1 MSAVTTQL
9 LNSPLPALLQTLGE
23 AIAEAQF
30 AMDTR
35 SASVAE
41 RLAGTWVAI
50 DESTT
55 ASLLALGFMPSFYHL
70 SSATLEARV
79 AFSSTESTEVGASAS
94 IGGSFKL
101 LSAQVNASYS
111 NKYGFNAE
119 GSSSIVANFVSV
131 PPPAALRDLLVVR
144 AAEA

>member
-9 LNSPLPALLQTLGE
+9 LQSPLPALLQTLGE
-23 AIAEAQF
+23 AIAEAQL

-41 RLAGTWVAI
+41 RLAEIEISVG
-50 DESTT
+50 ESAT

-79 AFSSTESTEVGASAS
+79 AFSSTETTEFGVGAS
-94 IGGSFKL
+94 IGGVFKVF
-101 LSAQVNASYS
+101 SAQVDASYS
-111 NKYGFNAE
+111 NKYSFNAE

-131 PPPAALRDLLVVR
+131 PPPAALRELLVER
-144 AAEA
+144 AGRS